1 MRVIPVID
9 LKDGLVVHAVAGQ
22 RAAYRPVESVWV
34 DSAEPLAVLRVFRD
48 RLGCDE
54 CYLADL
60 NAIERRGDHRALIAR
75 LAREPGIRLMADVG
89 ADDPDAVNRLLALGV
104 NRAVVGSETLPGW
117 PALCDI
123 LAAIRPDRIVFSLDM
138 RQGRVLSRDA
148 ELAELAP
155 LDLLDRVARQGVR
168 DVILLDLA
176 RVGTGR
182 GLDLELLAAAARRF
196 PDVRLI
202 AGGGVRGPAD
212 LVALQA
218 LGVAGVL
225 VATALH
231 RGLIGPDEVK
241 MTR

>member
-1 MRVIPVID
+1 MD

-22 RAAYRPVESVWV
+22 RAAYQPIKSVWA
-34 DSAEPLAVLRVFRD
+34 DSAEPLAVLRAFRD

-60 NAIERRGDHRALIAR
+60 NAIERYGDHQTVIAQ

-89 ADDPDAVNRLLALGV
+89 ADSPDAANRLLALGV
-104 NRAVVGSETLPGW
+104 DQAVVGSETLPGW
-117 PALCDI
+117 PVLQDI
-123 LAAIRPDRIVFSLDM
+123 LAATGPDRLVFSLDM

-148 ELAELAP
+148 TLAGLAP
-155 LDLLDRVARQGVR
+155 LDLLDRVAREGVR

-176 RVGTGR
+176 RVGTGQ
-182 GLDLELLAAAARRF
+182 GLDLALLAAASRLAAGF
-196 PDVRLI
+196 KPTANIRLI

-212 LVALQA
+212 LGALQA
-218 LGVAGVL
+218 LGIAGVL

-231 RGLIGPDEVK
+231 RGLIGPEDI
-241 MTR
+241 RRLL

>member
-1 MRVIPVID
+1 
-9 LKDGLVVHAVAGQ
+9 
-22 RAAYRPVESVWV
+22 
-34 DSAEPLAVLRVFRD
+34 
-48 RLGCDE
+48 
-54 CYLADL
+54 
-60 NAIERRGDHRALIAR
+60 
-75 LAREPGIRLMADVG
+75 
-89 ADDPDAVNRLLALGV
+89 
-104 NRAVVGSETLPGW
+104 
-117 PALCDI
+117 
-123 LAAIRPDRIVFSLDM
+123 
-138 RQGRVLSRDA
+138 
-148 ELAELAP
+148 LAELAP